1 MKQVNNFIVL
11 VFLLL
16 CISGFS
22 QEIDTTIE
30 DNPVSKGTIFL
41 SGQSSFRAG
50 LSGLDNPFFN
60 YSSYSISPTIG
71 YFLIDNL
78 VVGAGVNFSGF
89 KATGSSPSEFPS
101 ESESK
106 GRGISFAP
114 FVRYYFNTGRIK
126 PYVGGSVGF
135 GSNKARNESTI
146 IINGVSNFAE
156 NERKQRST
164 EYTATG
170 GVAIFL
176 TKYISV
182 DTGVQYNNSTFNR
195 DLNNGDESESTSSR
209 INLTGGISVYL

>member
-1 MKQVNNFIVL
+1 MKQANNFIVL
-11 VFLLL
+11 TFLLC

-22 QEIDTTIE
+22 QDIDITTE
-30 DNPVSKGTIFL
+30 ENPVSKGTIFL
-41 SGQSSFRAG
+41 SGQSNFRAS
-50 LSGLDNPFFN
+50 LSELDNPFFN

-71 YFLIDNL
+71 YFLVDHL

-126 PYVGGSVGF
+126 PYLGGSVGF
-135 GSNKARNESTI
+135 GSNKSRNESTI
-146 IINGVSNFAE
+146 IINGVANFAE
-156 NERKQRST
+156 NERKQRSM
-164 EYTATG
+164 EYTSKG

-176 TKYISV
+176 TKNISV
-182 DTGVQYNNSTFNR
+182 DTGVQYNNSTFNSE
-195 DLNNGDESESTSSR
+195 LVSGDELESTNSR